1 MKRSVLVKLGIGIL
15 AFLVIIFLTGYFF
28 ISSALKG
35 FKVQEMDFDQE
46 LNLRKPAQV
55 KTEPT
60 ILFLG
65 NSMTYF
71 NDLPTV
77 FMNLS
82 RSGGFAAEVYELT
95 EGSYRLEYFADETDE
110 VGAQVYDALKSY
122 DWDYVILQEQSG
134 ISTIGAEEHMYPA
147 ARTLD
152 SMIREANGESVFLM
166 TWAYREGFSLPLLG
180 LEFKN
185 TREEMQTQMAQNYGD
200 IATEL
205 DALLAPAGIAFMRCT
220 ANYPEIELWDED
232 GNHPSPAGTYL
243 AACVLYQVLYDQ
255 SPGELGYTAD
265 LDRQTALKLQ
275 LVAAGIQ

>member
-1 MKRSVLVKLGIGIL
+1 MKRSRLVKAAIGIL
-15 AFLVIIFLTGYFF
+15 AVLVIVFLTGYFL

-35 FKVQEMDFDQE
+35 EKIQVMDFGQE

-55 KTEPT
+55 KTDPA

-77 FMNLS
+77 FLNLS
-82 RSGGFAAEVYELT
+82 RSGGFEAEVYELT

-110 VGAQVYDALKSY
+110 VGAQAWDALKNY

-134 ISTIGAEEHMYPA
+134 VSTVEAEEHMYPA

-152 SMIREANGESVFLM
+152 SMIREADGEPVFFM
-166 TWAYREGFSLPLLG
+166 TWAYKEGFSFDLLG
-180 LEFKN
+180 LELKN
-185 TREEMQTQMAQNYGD
+185 TREEMQTQMAQNYMN
-200 IATEL
+200 IASEL
-205 DALLAPAGIAFMRCT
+205 DALLAPAGIAFMRCSSDH
-220 ANYPEIELWDED
+220 PEIELWDED

-255 SPGELGYTAD
+255 PPSELDYTAD
-265 LDRQTALKLQ
+265 LDKQTASKLQ
-275 LVAAGIQ
+275 LVAAGIR

>member
-1 MKRSVLVKLGIGIL
+1 MKRSRLVKAAIGIL
-15 AFLVIIFLTGYFF
+15 AVLVFVFLAGYFLIF
-28 ISSALKG
+28 SSLKG
-35 FKVQEMDFDQE
+35 EKIQVMDFDQE

-55 KTEPT
+55 KTDPA

-77 FMNLS
+77 FLNLS
-82 RSGGFAAEVYELT
+82 RSGGFEAEVYELT

-110 VGAQVYDALKSY
+110 IGAQAWDALKNY

-134 ISTIGAEEHMYPA
+134 VSTIEAEEHMFPA

-152 SMIREANGESVFLM
+152 SMVREANGESVFLM
-166 TWAYREGFSLPLLG
+166 TWAYKEGFSFQLLG
-180 LEFKN
+180 LELKN
-185 TREEMQTQMAQNYGD
+185 TKEEMQTQMAQNYMN
-200 IATEL
+200 IANEL
-205 DALLAPAGIAFMRCT
+205 DALLAPAGIAFMRCSPD
-220 ANYPEIELWDED
+220 YPEIELWDED

-255 SPGELGYTAD
+255 SPGELDYTAD
-265 LDRQTALKLQ
+265 LDRQTASKLQ
-275 LVAAGIQ
+275 LVAAGIR

>member
-1 MKRSVLVKLGIGIL
+1 MKRSRLVKAAIGIL
-15 AFLVIIFLTGYFF
+15 AVLVIVFFAGYFF
-28 ISSALKG
+28 IYSSLKG
-35 FKVQEMDFDQE
+35 DKIQVMDFDQE

-55 KTEPT
+55 KTDPA

-77 FMNLS
+77 FLNLS
-82 RSGGFAAEVYELT
+82 RSGGFEAEVYELT

-110 VGAQVYDALKSY
+110 VGAQAWDALKNY

-134 ISTIGAEEHMYPA
+134 VSTIEAEEHMYPA

-152 SMIREANGESVFLM
+152 SMVREANGESVFLM
-166 TWAYREGFSLPLLG
+166 TWAYKEGFSFQLLG
-180 LEFKN
+180 LELKN
-185 TREEMQTQMAQNYGD
+185 TKEEMQTQMAQNYMN
-200 IATEL
+200 IANEL
-205 DALLAPAGIAFMRCT
+205 DALLAPAGIAFMRCSSD
-220 ANYPEIELWDED
+220 YPEIELWDED

-255 SPGELGYTAD
+255 SPNELDYTAD
-265 LDRQTALKLQ
+265 LDRQTASKLQ
-275 LVAAGIQ
+275 LVAAGIR

>member
-35 FKVQEMDFDQE
+35 FKVQVMDFDQE

-55 KTEPT
+55 KSEPT

-110 VGAQVYDALKSY
+110 VGAQVYDALESY

-185 TREEMQTQMAQNYGD
+185 TREEMQTQMAQNYRD

-220 ANYPEIELWDED
+220 ANFPEIELWDED

-255 SPGELGYTAD
+255 SPGELGYTAG